1 MFSLGDL
8 FDKVNQSWQTNSQSD
23 VSLNAASVFR
33 LLRATRM
40 LRVLRTLK
48 FVERLQRYT
57 ETIVKSMKDLGAI
70 LSLMLALMAVF
81 AAVACALFGELIPP
95 RFGNMTMTLFTL
107 IQLITL
113 DDWYEV
119 IQEGSA
125 GEYFFQ
131 LSFDKMVQHEGCS
144 IFPCSSSS

>member
-1 MFSLGDL
+1 MANNI
-8 FDKVNQSWQTNSQSD
+8 KQSRQTQSQSD
-23 VSLNAASVFR
+23 VSLNAAKQFKVIR

-48 FVERLQRYT
+48 FVARLQRYT

-70 LSLMLALMAVF
+70 LSLCGALMAVF
-81 AAVACALFGELIPP
+81 AAVACALFGELIPK

-125 GEYFFQ
+125 GKYFTFYFK
-131 LSFDKMVQHEGCS
+131 STKMV
-144 IFPCSSSS
+144 